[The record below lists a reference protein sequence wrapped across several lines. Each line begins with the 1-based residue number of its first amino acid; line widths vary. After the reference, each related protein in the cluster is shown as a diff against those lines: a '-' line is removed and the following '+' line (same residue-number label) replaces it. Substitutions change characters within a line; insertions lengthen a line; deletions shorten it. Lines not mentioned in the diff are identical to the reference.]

1 MQIKRAIILSAGYGK
16 RLNPLTLFKPKPLLE
31 INKKTL
37 LENTIYILEKFGI
50 EEIVIN
56 THYLSD
62 QINTYIDNK
71 KFSSKIFLIE
81 EHKKILDTGGGVLN
95 AAKKFNSNPFF
106 VFNPDTIWSQSHLDD
121 FKYMEEQ
128 YFSSNYKSILL
139 VVDKKKSF
147 DKNMNGDF
155 NLKENII
162 DRESDEKKYIY
173 TGSQI
178 LSNSVFKNIK
188 IFCISGNV
196 NNPCNVEE
204 EMGIPLKV
212 LIEKHAG
219 GVIGGWNNLQ
229 AVIPGGSSMPLLPKN
244 ICETITMD
252 FDSLIKAKSGLGT
265 AGVVVINKD
274 QDIINC
280 MARIAKFYK
289 HESCGQCT
297 PCREGCGWMWRVLE
311 RMGKGDATYKEID
324 LLYDVTKQI
333 EGHTICAFGE
343 GAAWPVQGLL
353 RHFRKEIEKRCHGEP
368 IVKKSPN
375 IPYLIDQHLLEK
387 DSA

>member
-1 MQIKRAIILSAGYGK
+1 MQIKKAIILSAGYGK
-16 RLNPLTLFKPKPLLE
+16 RLNPITLSKPKSLLE

-37 LENTIYILEKFGI
+37 LENTIHILEKFGI

-188 IFCISGNV
+188 IEPFSMNLIWDLLIKKKKLLGV
-196 NNPCNVEE
+196 NSKQKFLHVTNLEIYN
-204 EMGIPLKV
+204 K
-212 LIEKHAG
+212 LIEK
-219 GVIGGWNNLQ
+219 
-229 AVIPGGSSMPLLPKN
+229 
-244 ICETITMD
+244 
-252 FDSLIKAKSGLGT
+252 
-265 AGVVVINKD
+265 
-274 QDIINC
+274 
-280 MARIAKFYK
+280 KF
-289 HESCGQCT
+289 
-297 PCREGCGWMWRVLE
+297 
-311 RMGKGDATYKEID
+311 
-324 LLYDVTKQI
+324 
-333 EGHTICAFGE
+333 
-343 GAAWPVQGLL
+343 
-353 RHFRKEIEKRCHGEP
+353 
-368 IVKKSPN
+368 
-375 IPYLIDQHLLEK
+375 
-387 DSA
+387 

>member
-106 VFNPDTIWSQSHLDD
+106 VFNPDTIWSKSHLDD

-128 YFSSNYKSILL
+128 YFKNGYKGVLL

-162 DRESDEKKYIY
+162 DRKSDEKKYIY

-178 LSNSVFKNIK
+178 LNNSVFKNKKIEPFSMNLIWDLLIK
-188 IFCISGNV
+188 NK
-196 NNPCNVEE
+196 ELL
-204 EMGIPLKV
+204 GIKSKQEFLHITNLEIYNK
-212 LIEKHAG
+212 LIEK
-219 GVIGGWNNLQ
+219 
-229 AVIPGGSSMPLLPKN
+229 
-244 ICETITMD
+244 
-252 FDSLIKAKSGLGT
+252 
-265 AGVVVINKD
+265 
-274 QDIINC
+274 
-280 MARIAKFYK
+280 KF
-289 HESCGQCT
+289 
-297 PCREGCGWMWRVLE
+297 
-311 RMGKGDATYKEID
+311 
-324 LLYDVTKQI
+324 
-333 EGHTICAFGE
+333 
-343 GAAWPVQGLL
+343 
-353 RHFRKEIEKRCHGEP
+353 
-368 IVKKSPN
+368 
-375 IPYLIDQHLLEK
+375 
-387 DSA
+387 

>member
-16 RLNPLTLFKPKPLLE
+16 RLNPLTLSKPKPLLE

-106 VFNPDTIWSQSHLDD
+106 VFNPDTIWSQSYLDD
-121 FKYMEEQ
+121 FKAMEEQ
-128 YFSSNYKSILL
+128 YFNNDYKGVLL

-155 NLKENII
+155 NLKENIL

-178 LSNSVFKNIK
+178 LNNSVFKNKKIEPFSMNLIWDLLIK
-188 IFCISGNV
+188 NKELLGVKSKQEFLHVTNIKTYK
-196 NNPCNVEE
+196 E
-204 EMGIPLKV
+204 
-212 LIEKHAG
+212 LIEKR
-219 GVIGGWNNLQ
+219 
-229 AVIPGGSSMPLLPKN
+229 
-244 ICETITMD
+244 
-252 FDSLIKAKSGLGT
+252 F
-265 AGVVVINKD
+265 
-274 QDIINC
+274 
-280 MARIAKFYK
+280 
-289 HESCGQCT
+289 
-297 PCREGCGWMWRVLE
+297 
-311 RMGKGDATYKEID
+311 
-324 LLYDVTKQI
+324 
-333 EGHTICAFGE
+333 
-343 GAAWPVQGLL
+343 
-353 RHFRKEIEKRCHGEP
+353 
-368 IVKKSPN
+368 
-375 IPYLIDQHLLEK
+375 
-387 DSA
+387 